1 MKFEF
6 VALDSSGEE
15 RRGMVEAPNRE
26 LATTQIKSYG
36 LTPARV
42 TVVKKWDQDTRK
54 VSRTGLQVK
63 GDRKLTVK
71 KPSYFG
77 ASVKGKGL

>member
-42 TVVKKWDQDTRK
+42 TVVKKWDQDNR
-54 VSRTGLQVK
+54 
-63 GDRKLTVK
+63 
-71 KPSYFG
+71 
-77 ASVKGKGL
+77 